1 MTQFL
6 LWGGFIAFVLIM
18 LVIDLG
24 IFHRRSHA
32 VKMKEALTWCA
43 VWIGLALAFCAGVF
57 YFRGNHKGLEFL
69 TGYLIELSLSLDNL
83 FVFLLIFSYFKVSP
97 TLQHRVLYWGIL
109 GALVMRAIMI
119 AGGIALISK
128 FHWIIYV
135 FGAFLVFT
143 GIKMLFSGDQHVEPE
158 KNPIVKLAR
167 KLFPVT
173 PKYHEG
179 NFFTR
184 IDGRLFA
191 TPMFLVLLMI
201 ESTDLVFA
209 VDSIPAILAITQ
221 DTFIVYTSNVFAIL
235 GLRSFYFALS
245 GMFYKFRYLKVGLS
259 VVLSYVGIKMLIA
272 DWYKIP
278 TVISLG
284 VIVLLIG
291 GSILVSFLIPEKPAE
306 GDEADSKS
314 ETPAATATNAAAEDQ
329 TQ

>member
-6 LWGGFIAFVLIM
+6 LWGGFIAFVLLM

-32 VKMKEALTWCA
+32 VKMKEALIWCA
-43 VWIGLALAFCAGVF
+43 VWISLALLFCAGVF
-57 YFRGNHKGLEFL
+57 IFKSHHKGLEFL

-109 GALVMRAIMI
+109 GALIMRAIMI

-128 FHWIIYV
+128 FHWVIYI

-143 GIKMLFSGDQHVEPE
+143 GIKMLFSNDQHVEPE
-158 KNPIVKLAR
+158 KNPIIKLAR
-167 KLFPVT
+167 KIFPVT
-173 PKYHEG
+173 PSYVEG
-179 NFFTR
+179 KFFTR
-184 IDGRLFA
+184 INHRLFA

-245 GMFYKFRYLKVGLS
+245 GMFYKFRFLKVGLS
-259 VVLSYVGIKMLIA
+259 IVLAYVGVKMLIA

-284 VIVLLIG
+284 VIVVTIG
-291 GSILVSFLIPEKPAE
+291 GSILVSFLIPEQSE
-306 GDEADSKS
+306 GKDDAAIKADS
-314 ETPAATATNAAAEDQ
+314 EQTTTASSSDPQ
-329 TQ
+329 T

>member
-6 LWGGFIAFVLIM
+6 LWGGFIAFVLLM
-18 LVIDLG
+18 LIIDLG

-32 VKMKEALTWCA
+32 VKMKEALIWCA
-43 VWIGLALAFCAGVF
+43 VWISLALLFCAGVF
-57 YFRGNHKGLEFL
+57 IFKSHHKGLEFL

-109 GALVMRAIMI
+109 GALIMRAVMI

-143 GIKMLFSGDQHVEPE
+143 GVKMLFSSDQHVEPE
-158 KNPIVKLAR
+158 KNPIIKLAR
-167 KLFPVT
+167 KIFPVT
-173 PKYHEG
+173 PNYVDGK
-179 NFFTR
+179 FFTR
-184 IDGRLFA
+184 IDHRLFA

-259 VVLSYVGIKMLIA
+259 IVLAYVGVKMLIA

-284 VIVLLIG
+284 VIVVTIG
-291 GSILVSFLIPEKPAE
+291 SSILVSFLIPEKPAD
-306 GDEADSKS
+306 GAGNSEAQSQIAKS
-314 ETPAATATNAAAEDQ
+314 TSAAPEDPMA
-329 TQ
+329 